1 MKSILNIEKNIF
13 ELENILN
20 KKQKIEELES
30 SIQQLFSIILK
41 DYPYLKLP
49 KFSIIPTKALE
60 FIVWYQDPNAI
71 TETLLI
77 KQNSFDA
84 YLWRCDDEKWY
95 LDDFYSEPREIASKL
110 IKNIPV
116 FYSIPENPKEVKH
129 LLEIGIMHFNE
140 ILFPIFSNR
149 TLEDSR
155 EVLTWDD
162 HFLLVGTQLTN
173 LKLYSHEEWNALID
187 RENSYLN

>member
-1 MKSILNIEKNIF
+1 MKSILNIEYNIL

-30 SIQQLFSIILK
+30 SIQQLFSTILK
-41 DYPYLKLP
+41 DYPYLKSP
-49 KFSIIPTKALE
+49 TFSMIPTKDLE
-60 FIVWYQDPNAI
+60 FILWYQDPNAI

-77 KQNSFDA
+77 KQNSFEA
-84 YLWRCDDEKWY
+84 YIWRSSDQKWY
-95 LDDFYSEPREIASKL
+95 LDDLYSEPHQIASK
-110 IKNIPV
+110 IIESIPM
-116 FYSIPENPKEVKH
+116 FHSIPENPKEVKH
-129 LLEIGIMHFNE
+129 LLEVGIMLFDMNVLPKFSE
-140 ILFPIFSNR
+140 IKPM
-149 TLEDSR
+149 DCR

>member
-49 KFSIIPTKALE
+49 TFSIIPTKALE

>member
-49 KFSIIPTKALE
+49 TFSIIPTKALE

-77 KQNSFDA
+77 KQNSFTA

-95 LDDFYSEPREIASKL
+95 LDDLYFEPREIASKL

-173 LKLYSHEEWNALID
+173 LKLYSHEEWSALID

>member
-30 SIQQLFSIILK
+30 SIQQLFSLILK

-49 KFSIIPTKALE
+49 TFSIIPTRALE

-77 KQNSFDA
+77 KQNSFTA
-84 YLWRCDDEKWY
+84 YLWRCDDGKWY
-95 LDDFYSEPREIASKL
+95 LDDLYSEPREIASKL
-110 IKNIPV
+110 IKTIPV

>member
-49 KFSIIPTKALE
+49 TFSIIPTRALE

-77 KQNSFDA
+77 KQNSFTA
-84 YLWRCDDEKWY
+84 YLWRCDDENWY
-95 LDDFYSEPREIASKL
+95 LDDLYSEPREIASKL

>member
-49 KFSIIPTKALE
+49 TFSIIPTRALE

-77 KQNSFDA
+77 KQNSFTA

-95 LDDFYSEPREIASKL
+95 LDDLYFEPREIASKL

-173 LKLYSHEEWNALID
+173 LKLYSHEEWSALID

>member
-77 KQNSFDA
+77 KQNSFTA

>member
-1 MKSILNIEKNIF
+1 MRSILNIEKNIF

-49 KFSIIPTKALE
+49 TFSIIPTRALE

-77 KQNSFDA
+77 KQNSFTA

-95 LDDFYSEPREIASKL
+95 LDDLYSEPREIASKL

>member
-49 KFSIIPTKALE
+49 TFSIIPTKALE

-77 KQNSFDA
+77 KQNSFTA

-95 LDDFYSEPREIASKL
+95 LNDLDFESAEIASK
-110 IKNIPV
+110 IIANVPV
-116 FYSIPENPKEVKH
+116 FNSIPENPKEVKH

-173 LKLYSHEEWNALID
+173 LKLYSHEEWKALID
-187 RENSYLN
+187 RENYHLG

>member
-49 KFSIIPTKALE
+49 TFSIIPTKALE

-95 LDDFYSEPREIASKL
+95 LDDLYSEPREIASKL

>member
-49 KFSIIPTKALE
+49 TFSVIPTRALE

-77 KQNSFDA
+77 KQNSFTA

-95 LDDFYSEPREIASKL
+95 LDDLYFEPREIASKL

-173 LKLYSHEEWNALID
+173 LKLYSHEEWSALID

>member
-49 KFSIIPTKALE
+49 TFSIIPTRALE

-77 KQNSFDA
+77 KQNSFTA
-84 YLWRCDDEKWY
+84 YLWRCDD
-95 LDDFYSEPREIASKL
+95 
-110 IKNIPV
+110 V
-116 FYSIPENPKEVKH
+116 C
-129 LLEIGIMHFNE
+129 
-140 ILFPIFSNR
+140 
-149 TLEDSR
+149 
-155 EVLTWDD
+155 
-162 HFLLVGTQLTN
+162 
-173 LKLYSHEEWNALID
+173 
-187 RENSYLN
+187 

>member
-49 KFSIIPTKALE
+49 TFSIIPTRALE
-60 FIVWYQDPNAI
+60 FMVWYQDPNAI

-77 KQNSFDA
+77 KQNSFTA

-95 LDDFYSEPREIASKL
+95 LDDLYSELREIASKL

-140 ILFPIFSNR
+140 ILFPIFSTR

>member
-49 KFSIIPTKALE
+49 TFSIIPTKALE

-95 LDDFYSEPREIASKL
+95 LDDFYSEAREIASKL

>member
-49 KFSIIPTKALE
+49 TFSIIPTRALE
-60 FIVWYQDPNAI
+60 FMVWYQDPNAI

-77 KQNSFDA
+77 KQNSFTA
-84 YLWRCDDEKWY
+84 YIWRCDDEKWY
-95 LDDFYSEPREIASKL
+95 LDDLYSEPREIASKL

>member
-49 KFSIIPTKALE
+49 TFSIIPTKALE

-77 KQNSFDA
+77 KQNSFTA

-155 EVLTWDD
+155 EVLTWDN

>member
-49 KFSIIPTKALE
+49 TFSIIPTKALE
-60 FIVWYQDPNAI
+60 FIAWYQDPNAI

-95 LDDFYSEPREIASKL
+95 LDDLYSEPCEIASKL

>member
-1 MKSILNIEKNIF
+1 MKSVLNIEKNIF

-49 KFSIIPTKALE
+49 TFSIIPTRVLE

-77 KQNSFDA
+77 KQNSFTA
-84 YLWRCDDEKWY
+84 YLWRCDDENWY
-95 LDDFYSEPREIASKL
+95 LDDLYSEPREIASKL

>member
-49 KFSIIPTKALE
+49 TFSIIPTRALE
-60 FIVWYQDPNAI
+60 FIVWYQYPNAI

-77 KQNSFDA
+77 KQNSFTA

-95 LDDFYSEPREIASKL
+95 LDDLYSEPREIASKL

-116 FYSIPENPKEVKH
+116 FYSIPENPKEVKY

>member
-49 KFSIIPTKALE
+49 TFSIIPTRALE
-60 FIVWYQDPNAI
+60 FIVWYQEPNAI

-77 KQNSFDA
+77 KQNSFTA
-84 YLWRCDDEKWY
+84 YIWRCDDEKWY
-95 LDDFYSEPREIASKL
+95 LDDLYSEPREIASKL

-116 FYSIPENPKEVKH
+116 FYSIPENPKEVKY

>member
-49 KFSIIPTKALE
+49 TFSIIPTKALE

-95 LDDFYSEPREIASKL
+95 LDDLYSEPCEIASKL

>member
-49 KFSIIPTKALE
+49 TFSIIRTKALE

-77 KQNSFDA
+77 NQNSFDA

-95 LDDFYSEPREIASKL
+95 LDDLYSEPREIASKL

>member
-49 KFSIIPTKALE
+49 TFSIIPTKALE

-95 LDDFYSEPREIASKL
+95 LDDLYSEPREIASKL

-155 EVLTWDD
+155 EVLTWND

>member
-41 DYPYLKLP
+41 DYPYLNLP
-49 KFSIIPTKALE
+49 TFSIIPTRALE
-60 FIVWYQDPNAI
+60 FMVWYQDPNAI
-71 TETLLI
+71 TATLLI
-77 KQNSFDA
+77 KQNSFTA

-95 LDDFYSEPREIASKL
+95 LDDLYSEPREIASKL
-110 IKNIPV
+110 IKNIPA

-129 LLEIGIMHFNE
+129 LLETGIMHFNE

-155 EVLTWDD
+155 EVLIWDD

>member
-49 KFSIIPTKALE
+49 TFSIIPTKALE

-140 ILFPIFSNR
+140 ILFPFFSNR

>member
-49 KFSIIPTKALE
+49 TFSIIPTRALE

-77 KQNSFDA
+77 KQNSFTA

-95 LDDFYSEPREIASKL
+95 LDDLYSEPREIASKL

-116 FYSIPENPKEVKH
+116 FYSIPENPKEVKY
-129 LLEIGIMHFNE
+129 LLEFGIMHFNE

>member
-49 KFSIIPTKALE
+49 TFSIIPTKALE

-84 YLWRCDDEKWY
+84 YLWRCNDEKWY
-95 LDDFYSEPREIASKL
+95 LDDLYSEPREIASKL

>member
-49 KFSIIPTKALE
+49 TFSIIPTKALE

-95 LDDFYSEPREIASKL
+95 LDDLYSEPREIASKL

-173 LKLYSHEEWNALID
+173 LKLYSHEEWDALID

>member
-30 SIQQLFSIILK
+30 SIQQLFSLILK

-49 KFSIIPTKALE
+49 TFSIIPTRALE

-77 KQNSFDA
+77 KQNSFTA

-95 LDDFYSEPREIASKL
+95 LDDLYSEPREIASKL

-116 FYSIPENPKEVKH
+116 FYSIPENPKEVKY

>member
-49 KFSIIPTKALE
+49 TFSIIPTRALE

-77 KQNSFDA
+77 KQNSFTA

-95 LDDFYSEPREIASKL
+95 LDDLYSEPREIASKL

-129 LLEIGIMHFNE
+129 LIEIGIMHFNE

>member
-49 KFSIIPTKALE
+49 TFSIIRTKALE

-77 KQNSFDA
+77 NQNSFDA

-95 LDDFYSEPREIASKL
+95 LDDLYSEPREIASKL

-116 FYSIPENPKEVKH
+116 FYSIPENLKEVKH